1 MNTYKRTLPHVR
13 PRRLT
18 AEEDV
23 VGLSREIGVLKE
35 TAGLQTLLLDV
46 PAGGLPRL
54 EAAAP
59 TTAVAPSVHGSSE
72 GGQCE
77 S

>member
-1 MNTYKRTLPHVR
+1 MNTYTRTVNTYTRTVNTYTRTVNTYTRTVNTYTRTLPHVR

-46 PAGGLPRL
+46 PA
-54 EAAAP
+54 
-59 TTAVAPSVHGSSE
+59 
-72 GGQCE
+72 
-77 S
+77 